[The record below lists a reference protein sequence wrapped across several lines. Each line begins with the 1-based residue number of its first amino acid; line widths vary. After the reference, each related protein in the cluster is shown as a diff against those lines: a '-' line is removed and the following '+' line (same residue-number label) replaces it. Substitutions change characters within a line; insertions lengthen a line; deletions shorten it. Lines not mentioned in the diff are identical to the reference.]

1 MKSSFWYLCLLV
13 LFWSKASWALF
24 DLKETAQEKIDAI
37 APYCSY
43 YRDINDDSVVKETKN
58 KIKSSTKADL
68 EVYRFNG
75 SEAVVNYSDLLKYRF
90 AAKSYRLK
98 VHSEHFKKKLLTWV
112 SYLNIESK
120 RQFYSAFA
128 FPGLAKKEKK
138 LNSCLQQRVSGT
150 LASRNA
156 EIAKLAVDNEAF
168 EVMLSDYFIGTIRL
182 GAILDRRQFV
192 IDEFD
197 KAIAEKTKQGLSLA
211 GGRGLRYQKKL
222 KAIKTE
228 IKYLE
233 ENKEGTLASLRIE
246 SFDLIQNYP
255 LLFDYGAGFSLMNFL
270 KTYIK
275 PSGFYKM
282 MIEDLDPDVWKGLK
296 NHLNMSQDL
305 KMLPDLLMAP
315 ELAPALEKYF
325 NRKIV
330 DKNLRAAAKN
340 SAKNYLNKILD
351 NSLDLCEDDEH
362 KLHYNPQLVETI
374 FQKNLSSH
382 LFKELTVKD
391 QAAYCY
397 LLENDP
403 PYSNSVFSRLEKY
416 GMYSAGAG
424 SISQIVSGRWSW
436 AIKFYSAAFALFAV
450 NSWDELSLNSS
461 LLSSSFSLV
470 PHGYLNA
477 EQYEEYLNE
486 RGEIVTSILYELG
499 FSGLGIYALHYLDSV
514 LMRKMAEAYDP
525 VKHHLKPA
533 LVNYQFLALGK
544 VKEGLFKLGGVKG
557 RDKYYKLMMEKT
569 KLITQMKIRYKISDT
584 LQAIREKIGQYN
596 FNYDWPAYAIYYR
609 KKSNL
614 DEYLSVVSRNIQATA
629 RGKKNL
635 ENLIER
641 LKSMD
646 SRMDILVKNTDMAFN
661 ASMLQER
668 YAKIFKALKSSD
680 FSKKA
685 TIENVAGFPGAQLK
699 NGILTVRF
707 RIIENGKRR
716 WSYRKIS
723 DGNGE
728 EIEAL
733 DSFGSISDL
742 KGRLSELEAQAFSS
756 VSSSIVHESGAWSKY
771 LDESYQYALD
781 HQMIRISAQKLESLK
796 VARGLNAQE
805 QEVLDLMNKVLGKG
819 PRVDLQNRLLLFQL
833 PYESWDL
840 LKAVVPFVKKRSLG
854 KNLTV
859 DSLDPTQRELGVFG
873 RFLNRIP
880 WAFMLPVGTS
890 LYTTYVMMNQNGSDL
905 HIWSEKVYYDWLNL
919 QRAWWYKEG
928 LPSEVSAVK
937 MLETKEFLAEYRT
950 LAFREIAY
958 EWSISIRDR
967 QPFYKNISLKRKLD
981 DFAYHIVRLRK
992 LYRIPELRKIIDGK
1006 LDVAYRDS
1014 MIVDLVEKIE
1024 RELPESVELERE
1036 LLGVV
1041 VFSLLTYDTPSE
1053 FRYLVEKFRGQMP
1066 DAVLM
1071 TILRVVK
1078 DQKQIQEKYQEIVS
1092 LPNFV
1097 QEFIED
1103 DLDTPGIE
1111 QEGMLLMKFFDQK
1124 LKNAFELHERDAL
1137 LQKRVDY
1144 LMQESF
1150 GQAEEKA
1157 PNDDIQKVVEEILR
1171 LDINNQLGLGDAS

>member
-1 MKSSFWYLCLLV
+1 MKSSFWYLCLIV
-13 LFWSKASWALF
+13 LFWSKATWAIF
-24 DLKETAQEKIDAI
+24 DMKETAQEKIDAM

-43 YRDINDDSVVKETKN
+43 YRNINDEYVVKETN
-58 KIKSSTKADL
+58 RKIEESGESDL
-68 EVYRFNG
+68 KIYQFSD
-75 SEAVVNYSDLLKYRF
+75 SEAVVNYSDLEKYSF

-120 RQFYSAFA
+120 RQFYSAFS
-128 FPGLAKKEKK
+128 FPSLNKKEQK
-138 LNSCLQQRVSGT
+138 LNSCLSQRVSGT
-150 LASRNA
+150 LATRNK
-156 EIAKLAVDNEAF
+156 EIAKLAVDKEAF

-197 KAIAEKTKQGLSLA
+197 KAIAFKTKEGLALT
-211 GGRGLRYQKKL
+211 GGRGARFQKKFQ
-222 KAIKTE
+222 AIKE
-228 IKYLE
+228 EVKILE
-233 ENKEGTLASLRIE
+233 ANKESTLASLRIE
-246 SFDLIQNYP
+246 SFDLIQSYP
-255 LLFDYGAGFSLMNFL
+255 LLFDYGAGFSLSNFL

-275 PSGFYKM
+275 PSRFYKL
-282 MIEDLDPDVWKGLK
+282 MIEDLDTEVWSGLK
-296 NHLNMSQDL
+296 NNLNISRDL
-305 KMLPDLLMAP
+305 QLLPDLLMAP
-315 ELAPALEKYF
+315 ELAPALEIYF
-325 NRKIV
+325 TKKVV
-330 DKNLRAAAKN
+330 DKKLREAAKE
-340 SAKNYLNKILD
+340 SAKHYLNKILD

-362 KLHYNPQLVETI
+362 KLHYNSQLVETI

-397 LLENDP
+397 LLEKDP
-403 PYSNSVFSRLEKY
+403 PYSNSVFSKLEKY
-416 GMYSAGAG
+416 AMYSSGAG
-424 SISQIVSGRWSW
+424 SISQIVSGRWNW

-450 NSWDELSLNSS
+450 NSWDELRLNSS

-477 EQYEEYLNE
+477 EQYEDYLND
-486 RGEIVTSILYELG
+486 RGEIVTSILYEIG
-499 FSGLGIYALHYLDSV
+499 FSGIGIYALHYLDTV

-569 KLITQMKIRYKISDT
+569 KLITQMKIRYKISDL

-596 FNYDWPAYAIYYR
+596 FNYDWPAYAIYHR
-609 KKSNL
+609 SKSNL

-629 RGKKNL
+629 RGKRNL
-635 ENLIER
+635 EKLIER
-641 LKSMD
+641 LKNMD

-661 ASMLQER
+661 ASMLKDR
-668 YAKIFKALKSSD
+668 YAKIYKVLKSSD
-680 FSKKA
+680 FTKKRS
-685 TIENVAGFPGAQLK
+685 IENVAGFPGAQLK

-716 WSYRKIS
+716 WSYRKINN
-723 DGNGE
+723 GNGE
-728 EIEAL
+728 EVEAL

-781 HQMIRISAQKLESLK
+781 HQMIRITAQKLESLK
-796 VARGLNAQE
+796 VARGLNDEE
-805 QEVLDLMNKVLGKG
+805 QIALDLMTKLLGKG
-819 PRVDLQNRLLLFQL
+819 PRLDLQNRLLLFQL

-859 DSLDPTQRELGVFG
+859 DSLDPTQRELGPFG

-890 LYTTYVMMNQNGSDL
+890 LYTTYVMMNQNGSKL
-905 HIWSEKVYYDWLNL
+905 HIWAEKVYFDWMNL
-919 QRAWWYKEG
+919 QREWVYNEG

-937 MLETKEFLAEYRT
+937 MLETKDFLAEYRK

-1014 MIVDLVEKIE
+1014 MIVDLVDKIE
-1024 RELPESVELERE
+1024 KELPESVELERE

-1041 VFSLLTYDTPSE
+1041 IYSLLTYDSPSE

-1071 TILRVVK
+1071 TILKVVK

-1092 LPNFV
+1092 LPTFV

-1103 DLDTPGIE
+1103 DLDKPGIE
-1111 QEGMLLMKFFDQK
+1111 EEGMLLMKFFDQK
-1124 LKNAFELHERDAL
+1124 LKDAFELHERDAL

-1150 GQAEEKA
+1150 GQSESKA
-1157 PNDDIQKVVEEILR
+1157 PNDDIRQLVDEILK
-1171 LDINNQLGLGDAS
+1171 LEINNQLGLGEAS